1 MNRFSDGK
9 KSIVNHYKEERE
21 PKAPF
26 LSIILLSLIYLFVN
40 KSWIYENLLFP
51 NKFIIVKNSKF
62 ISVKIKKKALQHGE
76 YYLEGKHSL
85 K

>member
-40 KSWIYENLLFP
+40 KSWIYENLLSP
-51 NKFIIVKNSKF
+51 NKSNVLKSINRSKNKCRTAARKTAIFI
-62 ISVKIKKKALQHGE
+62 
-76 YYLEGKHSL
+76 
-85 K
+85 